1 MRHFVIATLAL
12 ALATGAVVAAQ
23 ESTPHA
29 SPDNVELFMTFVP
42 NVQFAP
48 VYAALAKGYFD
59 GQALTVSTEHGD
71 EPVGVDLIAAG
82 ERDFGLIS
90 GEQILAAR
98 ANGRPV
104 VSVYEWFQQYPVGVL
119 YPEGTGI
126 ESVADLSGRNVGIP
140 GRFGASYSGLTAL
153 LAANGLTEQDIDLEE
168 IGFNAPEVF
177 CVGGVEAAV
186 VYINNEPLQVAR
198 RAEAGDCG
206 SVTSVGVFRVADVV
220 DMVSNGLV
228 TSEALIEQNPDL
240 VRRMVSAF
248 DAGLRSVVANPAE
261 AYLLSAPYVENLP
274 LSADLR
280 AALEAASTDQAAF
293 LEATPDADRATLAGR
308 RDALLADLKSRFSA
322 DDLLQFEVLLSSIAL
337 WDADQPGLADAESW
351 AATQEVLLDMGY
363 IAEGTDASAA
373 FTNAFLPVQP

>member
-12 ALATGAVVAAQ
+12 ALATGAVAAQ
-23 ESTPHA
+23 ESTPPA

-48 VYAALAKGYFD
+48 VYAALAKGYFE

>member
-48 VYAALAKGYFD
+48 VYAALAKGYFE